1 MIQLNEFIK
10 FQSFAAKNSV
20 LGTFKLYASGCK
32 QSDATAYQPG
42 EVKGLNIPV
51 LVIHDT
57 AQVSTHMGSSLEHT
71 VKCSQCKPNSI
82 FPIHKSESNFILDQ
96 FNRGAQKKVN
106 ETMKSHSY
114 KLYTRHPRRIFKSL
128 HMLVPFQR

>member
-1 MIQLNEFIK
+1 MTQLNEFIK
-10 FQSFAAKNSV
+10 FQSFTAKNSV

-42 EVKGLNIPV
+42 EVKGLNTPV

-57 AQVSTHMGSSLEHT
+57 AQVSTQMGSSLEHT

-82 FPIHKSESNFILDQ
+82 FPIHKTESNHILVHI
-96 FNRGAQKKVN
+96 NHGAQWKW
-106 ETMKSHSY
+106 MKQWRAIVTSY
-114 KLYTRHPRRIFKSL
+114 IQNSQEGSSKAYTC
-128 HMLVPFQR
+128 